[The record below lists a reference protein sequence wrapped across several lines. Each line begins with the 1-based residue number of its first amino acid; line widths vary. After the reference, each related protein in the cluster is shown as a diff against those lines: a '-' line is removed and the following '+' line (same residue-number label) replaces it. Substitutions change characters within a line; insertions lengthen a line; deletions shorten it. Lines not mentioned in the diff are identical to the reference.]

1 MPLLPQPDTLS
12 PGSLQLLYTTGVLEH
27 ITSANFL
34 ADVVVAD
41 VSTIRTEAEA
51 FAALV
56 ADLLPNTCFISSWRI
71 ADPANVSLYEEA
83 FADPIVGTRTIAS
96 GEVPSQSATGALTGK
111 GRPAVGLAQGQTRTT
126 IFLASFDGAN
136 WPDNRQALDA
146 GGTDF
151 APLREFLNTSDV
163 VGADNYGS
171 KATYRN
177 YWCPQINTHYQK
189 TYGL

>member
-1 MPLLPQPDTLS
+1 MPLLPQPDTTS
-12 PGSLQLLYTTGVLEH
+12 PGSLQLLYTVGVLEH

-34 ADVVVAD
+34 ADVVLTDISA
-41 VSTIRTEAEA
+41 IRTEAEA
-51 FAALV
+51 FAAVV
-56 ADLLPNTCFISSWRI
+56 AGLLTNTSFISTWRI

-83 FADPIVGTRTIAS
+83 FADPIVGTRSPDTN
-96 GEVPSQSATGALTGK
+96 ERVSQAATGSVTGK

-126 IFLASFDGAN
+126 VFLGSFDSTN
-136 WPDNRQALDA
+136 WPDNRQALDV
-146 GGTDF
+146 GEIDF
-151 APLREFLNTSDV
+151 APLREFLVDSDI

-177 YWCPQINTHYQK
+177 YWCPQINSHYQK